1 MDEYEQSEDQMND
14 GGIDRWIN
22 KQKNRQMD
30 NGRWRDR
37 WMSDN
42 RTFLTPYFS
51 VKI

>member
-1 MDEYEQSEDQMND
+1 
-14 GGIDRWIN
+14 
-22 KQKNRQMD
+22 MD

-51 VKI
+51 VKILNYFEMFPSFALYKETDISIAIY